1 MVTGNSHEAPDDR
14 ASNCALRSLKLIR
27 DNSLFSARNSSKG
40 ALVKETY
47 AIFQAVA
54 NGLPVENVHRTVLEG
69 RLLLHRSYETRR
81 SIWNHIKRRYFAFNN
96 IWIIMSLAEA
106 SKEGM
111 SSPNFLSLSYLYYV
125 LRDRLTFKFVTGP
138 LWGLW
143 RKQVTAIERSDFVS
157 FLSRESQE
165 NPIIDK
171 WYDSTRMKLANNM
184 LSALRDFG
192 ILTGVRRKKIQSPT
206 IAPETVFHL
215 FSILTAEGLKGQSVV
230 DAPDWRMFL
239 WDTVDVAHALN
250 DLSLRGWIAF
260 EKTGRTV
267 ILELK
272 RLLRSENESAN

>member
-1 MVTGNSHEAPDDR
+1 METRSNHEVPDDTALR
-14 ASNCALRSLKLIR
+14 CALRSLKLIR
-27 DNSLFSARNSSKG
+27 DNSQFSARNSSKG
-40 ALVKETY
+40 ALVKETF
-47 AIFQAVA
+47 AVFQAIA
-54 NGLPVENVHRTVLEG
+54 NGLPVENVRRAVLEG
-69 RLLLHRSYETRR
+69 RLLFHRSYETRR
-81 SIWNHIKRRYFAFNN
+81 SIWNHVNRRYFTFKDK
-96 IWIIMSLAEA
+96 WITMSLADA

-125 LRDRLTFKFVTGP
+125 LRDRLTFRFVTGP
-138 LWGLW
+138 LWELW
-143 RKQVTAIERSDFVS
+143 KRQVTAIEKSDVVS

-192 ILTGVRRKKIQSPT
+192 VLTGVRRKKIQSPT

-215 FSILTAEGLKGQSVV
+215 VSILTAENLKGQRVV

-239 WDTVDVAHALN
+239 WDAADVARALN
-250 DLSLRGWIAF
+250 DLSFRGWIAF

-272 RLLRSENESAN
+272 RLQGSENESAN